1 MSEVNAPRHGGAP
14 PQSRKLLIR
23 EKTWIDMMLAPRPTP
38 QMGRSNG
45 VPSPAA
51 MPATW
56 VPCQQP
62 SGSSGQYTP
71 APGPICSSAPF
82 EQMVGLRAP
91 GGAELHVALAADR

>member
-38 QMGRSNG
+38 QMGKSSD
-45 VPSPAA
+45 VPSPAT
-51 MPATW
+51 MPATC

-62 SGSSGQYTP
+62 SRSSGQYTP

-82 EQMVGLRAP
+82 GQSVVLWNPDVVE
-91 GGAELHVALAADR
+91 

>member
-1 MSEVNAPRHGGAP
+1 MYAPMHGGES
-14 PQSRKLLIR
+14 PQAEPSNR

-38 QMGRSNG
+38 QIGTPDG
-45 VPSPAA
+45 VPLPAA

-62 SGSSGQYTP
+62 PSSSGQYTP

-82 EQMVGLRAP
+82 GQSVVLCC
-91 GGAELHVALAADR
+91 ADVVE